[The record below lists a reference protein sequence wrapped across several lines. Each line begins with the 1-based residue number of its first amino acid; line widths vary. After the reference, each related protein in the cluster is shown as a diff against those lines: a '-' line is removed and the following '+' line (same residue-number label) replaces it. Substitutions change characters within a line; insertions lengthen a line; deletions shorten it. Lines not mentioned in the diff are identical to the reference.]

1 MADPARRGETMLDWA
16 ALAEPYDHHLTTQM
30 PIWIGRGAYAE
41 PTPLETHR
49 HQGMEVG
56 VLLRG
61 GMELRRGDHVISL
74 EPGDVWLSPMW
85 EPHLWRITKPQTAD
99 VVVVFLPEV
108 IDPIFKHDPSWLRMF
123 AVSPEERPTIGTAKL
138 RRITLAIADE
148 LYEEAGFQTPG
159 WEAVVRADLARLLIT
174 VWRGWE
180 ADTDYETGRAISP
193 SATLL
198 AQLMPAVLLAQS
210 DMSAD
215 VSPEAAAAACGL
227 SLSRFRHAF
236 RQTMAM
242 GFGQFRLRCRLAK
255 AADMLLTTHTS
266 IEDIAEKAGFADGS
280 HLQRTFRKHYG
291 ITPAVYRQRAEITP
305 SLHRTGLT
313 VERLPGRQGRTPG
326 AATRESTPRRTE
338 RRHR

>member
-108 IDPIFKHDPSWLRMF
+108 IDPIFKHDPSWMWMF
-123 AVSPEERPTIGTAKL
+123 AVSPEERPKIADAKF
-138 RRITLAIADE
+138 RRLVLAIAEE
-148 LYEEAGFQTPG
+148 LYEEAESRASG
-159 WEAVVRADLARLLIT
+159 WEAIVRSDLARLLIT
-174 VWRGWE
+174 IWRGWE
-180 ADTDYETGRAISP
+180 ADIDYESSRAISP
-193 SATLL
+193 SATVL
-198 AQLMPAVLLAQS
+198 AQLMPAVRLAQS
-210 DMSAD
+210 DIGSHLD
-215 VSPEAAAAACGL
+215 PQAAAAACGL

-236 RQTMAM
+236 RQIM
-242 GFGQFRLRCRLAK
+242 GTGLGQFRLRCRLAT
-255 AADMLLTTHTS
+255 AADMLLTSHTP
-266 IEDIAEKAGFADGS
+266 IDAIAAETGFSDGS
-280 HLQRTFRKHYG
+280 HLQRAFRKHYG
-291 ITPAVYRQRAEITP
+291 MTPAVYRQRAEFI
-305 SLHRTGLT
+305 
-313 VERLPGRQGRTPG
+313 QC
-326 AATRESTPRRTE
+326 PRRGSHTKL
-338 RRHR
+338 